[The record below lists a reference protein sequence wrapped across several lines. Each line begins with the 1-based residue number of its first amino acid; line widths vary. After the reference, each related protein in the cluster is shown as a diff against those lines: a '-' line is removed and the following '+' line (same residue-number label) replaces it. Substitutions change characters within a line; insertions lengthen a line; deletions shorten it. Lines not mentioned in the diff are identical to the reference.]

1 MMKWSAAFLTLVAV
15 FGCGPSEVTLLHSAP
30 PPEPPS
36 GWRVHVGDGF
46 YFFAADNWMIP
57 AEHSELNDPDAI
69 GNISNPAVGHG
80 MAKPIEAS
88 TVGASVFIV
97 DTTSRAT
104 IAESRTQLVVKKE
117 TGRRT
122 NLKIE
127 SDRLRDKVP
136 EILSES
142 PLDLP
147 IGPAHEFV
155 TLKRNVMGDQIH
167 EIYVVLVNERD
178 VYTFRFTSTGSSVP
192 IEQAARPILET
203 LRLGSP
209 PAGAPPA
216 EVERPTNTVIDS
228 FDDGED

>member
-1 MMKWSAAFLTLVAV
+1 MS
-15 FGCGPSEVTLLHSAP
+15 VTGSI
-30 PPEPPS
+30 
-36 GWRVHVGDGF
+36 
-46 YFFAADNWMIP
+46 FFAADNWMIP
-57 AEHSELNDPDAI
+57 SEQSELNDPDAI
-69 GNISNPAVGHG
+69 GNISNPVVGHG

-97 DTTSRAT
+97 DTTSRVT
-104 IAESRTQLVVKKE
+104 IGESRTQLVVKKD

-122 NLKIE
+122 NLSIE

-142 PLDLP
+142 RLDLP
-147 IGPAHEFV
+147 IGPAREFV
-155 TLKRNVMGDQIH
+155 TLQRNVMGDHIH

-192 IEQAARPILET
+192 IEQAARPILNT

-216 EVERPTNTVIDS
+216 EVERPMNTISDM
-228 FDDGED
+228 FGGDED